1 MGNTH
6 FRKDF
11 QNADSKSEVAR
22 KLKRLQARAKQ
33 SADNLFTRKKQ
44 LHRLNRDTEDL
55 QSRMESIGEQ
65 HIQAVQRKESL
76 TSALQIVQ
84 RELKE
89 AGDKLDR
96 SSGRVMKESRQHR
109 EGLMDL
115 TEVSVE
121 EKLMRAQAIQEN
133 NQNVLFT
140 LTELANE
147 FPEIE
152 SSLTMVLTK
161 ENLRFPPE
169 T

>member
-1 MGNTH
+1 MG
-6 FRKDF
+6 
-11 QNADSKSEVAR
+11 
-22 KLKRLQARAKQ
+22 
-33 SADNLFTRKKQ
+33 
-44 LHRLNRDTEDL
+44 
-55 QSRMESIGEQ
+55 
-65 HIQAVQRKESL
+65 
-76 TSALQIVQ
+76 VQ

-89 AGDKLDR
+89 AQDKLAR
-96 SSGRVMKESRQHR
+96 STARVQKESRQHR

-152 SSLTMVLTK
+152 SSLSMILTEEK
-161 ENLRFPPE
+161 LRLPDRPPSAASSI
-169 T
+169 TGDM

>member
-1 MGNTH
+1 MG
-6 FRKDF
+6 
-11 QNADSKSEVAR
+11 AR
-22 KLKRLQARAKQ
+22 KLKKLQARAKQ

-55 QSRMESIGEQ
+55 ESRMESIGEQ
-65 HIQAVQRKESL
+65 HVQAVQRKQSL

-89 AGDKLDR
+89 AQDKLAR
-96 SSGRVMKESRQHR
+96 STARVQKESRQHR

-152 SSLTMVLTK
+152 SSLSMVLTK
-161 ENLRFPPE
+161 ENLRLPQRPPSAASSTGE
-169 T
+169 SM